1 MEEMEESAEAAEFQ
15 AALEEQEPLWSGDE
29 PESEPEPEL
38 DSPPAEP
45 LEWAEA
51 VIEAQAMPPEQAEA
65 ASAPTEGPSKRKEE
79 VSGGEEEEEEEGVS
93 SALPA
98 ACYCTVLDHN
108 GQLR

>member
-1 MEEMEESAEAAEFQ
+1 MEESAEAAEFQ
-15 AALEEQEPLWSGDE
+15 AALEEQEQPWSGYE
-29 PESEPEPEL
+29 PESEPELE
-38 DSPPAEP
+38 SPPAEP

-51 VIEAQAMPPEQAEA
+51 VVEAQALPSEQAEA

-79 VSGGEEEEEEEGVS
+79 VSGGEEEEEEEEGAS

-98 ACYCTVLDHN
+98 CMLLYCVRPCY

>member
-98 ACYCTVLDHN
+98 CMLLYCV
-108 GQLR
+108 RP

>member
-29 PESEPEPEL
+29 PEPEPEL

-98 ACYCTVLDHN
+98 CMLLYCV
-108 GQLR
+108 RP